1 MQQQSAPIKFS
12 FLSQGDIKKVGN
24 MEKTLEVVEEAFRLV
39 GTGEIMQQHCL
50 DMHLPMSHFSFIL
63 PHPAYIKPWN
73 VVGDKWAGAAAANP
87 AKGLPYIIG
96 MIIINE
102 ADTLRPLAV
111 MDGGYLT
118 AMRTAGHAAIG
129 AKYLAKKDSSVLTI
143 IGCGAE
149 GKTHLE
155 AMYKLGLYDFKE
167 VRIFDIKRDV
177 MLAFK
182 EEMDKALGLEIRIME
197 SVQAAV
203 QGSDII
209 CMVTTA
215 GKPVLLDEWVEPGA
229 HVAATAVY
237 DAEPKIT
244 KTADKWVLGNNERD
258 RLWIENVEEYKLYGY
273 SFDDV
278 YGDLSEIVCGKKA
291 GRENDNEKTIMT
303 HLGMGAL
310 DIACAYRAYQ
320 AAKEE
325 GLGIELDLIG

>member
-1 MQQQSAPIKFS
+1 MQQQAGSIKFIY
-12 FLSQGDIKKVGN
+12 LSQKDMKRVLN
-24 MEKTLEVVEEAFRLV
+24 MEMTLEAVEDAFRFI
-39 GTGEIMQQHCL
+39 GTGEIMQQHCF
-50 DMHLPMSHFSFIL
+50 DMHLPLSHFSFIL

-73 VVGDKWAGAAAANP
+73 VVGDKWVGASAGNP
-87 AKGLPYIIG
+87 SKGLPYIMG
-96 MIIINE
+96 QVLLNE
-102 ADTLRPLAV
+102 AETLRPLAV

-129 AKYLAKKDSSVLTI
+129 TKYLAKKDSRVLTI
-143 IGCGAE
+143 IGCGVE

-155 AMYKLGLYDFKE
+155 AIDKLGLYDFKE
-167 VRIFDIKRDV
+167 VRIFDIKRDA

-182 EEMDKALGLEIRIME
+182 EEMDKALGLDIRIME
-197 SVQAAV
+197 SVQAAA

-215 GKPVLLDEWVEPGA
+215 GKPVLYDEWVEPGT

-237 DAEPKIT
+237 DVETKIN
-244 KTADKWVLGNNERD
+244 KTADKWVLGDNERD
-258 RLWIENVEEYKLYGY
+258 RLWIDNPDEYKLYGF

-291 GRENDNEKTIMT
+291 GRENDKERTIMT

-320 AAKEE
+320 AAKKE